1 MTDFS
6 ERLRADQ
13 EQVEQALQ
21 ALFRDAVPRADL
33 YDAMNYSLLA
43 GGKRLRP
50 VLVLECCRLCGGQA
64 EDALPLACAVEM
76 IHTYSLIHDDLPCMD
91 NDDLRRGKPTS
102 HRVYGEATA
111 MLAGDG
117 LLTAAFETVACAAA
131 RLSATQVVEA
141 VEVLARAAG
150 PAGMV
155 GGQALDLAGEGY
167 ALSREELE
175 QIHDLK
181 TGAMMTAAAELGCI
195 AAGAS
200 QEERKAVRGF
210 AQNLGLAFQIR
221 DDMLDVEG
229 DGAALGKPIGSD
241 AANEKNT
248 FVTIRGLDACREEV
262 AWLTERAVSALAPFP
277 ERGFL
282 EELARRLAGREK

>member
-1 MTDFS
+1 MTDFDA
-6 ERLRADQ
+6 RLRADQ
-13 EQVEQALQ
+13 ELVEQALRG
-21 ALFRDAVPRADL
+21 LFRDAAPRADL
-33 YDAMNYSLLA
+33 YDAMNYSLLS

-50 VLVLECCRLCGGQA
+50 LLTLECCRLCGGQA

-76 IHTYSLIHDDLPCMD
+76 VHTYSLIHDDLPCMD
-91 NDDLRRGKPTS
+91 NDDLRRGRPTN

-117 LLTAAFETVACAAA
+117 LLTAAFETAACAAD
-131 RLSATQVVEA
+131 RLSAPQVVEA
-141 VEVLARAAG
+141 VEVLSRAAG

-167 ALSREELE
+167 ALSEEELA
-175 QIHDLK
+175 QIHGLK

-200 QEERKAVRGF
+200 QEERKAVRDF
-210 AQNLGLAFQIR
+210 AVHLGLAFQIR

-229 DGAALGKPIGSD
+229 DRSALGKPIGSD

-248 FVTIRGLDACREEV
+248 FVTVKGLDACREEV
-262 AWLTERAVSALAPFP
+262 ARLTECAVSALAPFSGG
-277 ERGFL
+277 EFL
-282 EELARRLAGREK
+282 TWLARKLAEREK

>member
-1 MTDFS
+1 MTDFDA
-6 ERLRADQ
+6 RLRADQ
-13 EQVEQALQ
+13 ELVEQALRG
-21 ALFRDAVPRADL
+21 LFRDAAPRADL
-33 YDAMNYSLLA
+33 YDAMNYSLLS

-50 VLVLECCRLCGGQA
+50 VLTLECCRLCGGQA

-76 IHTYSLIHDDLPCMD
+76 VHTYSLIHDDLPCMD
-91 NDDLRRGKPTS
+91 NDDLRRGRPTN

-117 LLTAAFETVACAAA
+117 LLTAAFETAACAAD
-131 RLSATQVVEA
+131 RLSAPQVVEA
-141 VEVLARAAG
+141 VEVLSRAAG

-167 ALSREELE
+167 ALSEEELA
-175 QIHDLK
+175 QIHGLK

-200 QEERKAVRGF
+200 QEERKAVRDF
-210 AQNLGLAFQIR
+210 AVHLGLAFQIR

-229 DGAALGKPIGSD
+229 DRSALGKPIGSD

-248 FVTIRGLDACREEV
+248 FVTVKGLDACREEV
-262 AWLTERAVSALAPFP
+262 ARLTECAVSALAPFSGG
-277 ERGFL
+277 EFL
-282 EELARRLAGREK
+282 TWLARKLAEREK